1 MMLFPHKGG
10 RMRTPRTL
18 LAGLS
23 VVLTWASAFPAIRVA
38 APGLGAIG
46 LSAARLTIAAVAL
59 LAVAPFAGIRLPRRP
74 DLPLICAGG
83 LFGMTAYQLLL
94 NWGELTVPA
103 GTSSIIVACAPL
115 VSVAL
120 AALFLH
126 DRLTP
131 ARCAGLAIALAGV
144 ATVCLARSG
153 PALSHAVW
161 IVVAAAVVQGV
172 YHPMIKPL
180 LLRYTGTEVA
190 AYGMVAGSAMMLP
203 FAPFGWNQA
212 LHAGAGP
219 WLAALYLGLV
229 PSALGFV
236 LWGYAVAR
244 LPVSASTSLLY
255 VVPATAVA
263 IAYVWL
269 GEVPVP
275 AEIVGGLISAIG
287 VILVGAP
294 PKVGGRA
301 SRTFR
306 SASARCRRALR
317 SPRAVPR

>member
-1 MMLFPHKGG
+1 
-10 RMRTPRTL
+10 MRDPRTL

-38 APGLGAIG
+38 APGLGVAG
-46 LSAARLTIAAVAL
+46 LSAARLAIAAAAL
-59 LAVAPFAGIRLPRRP
+59 LAVAPFAGIRLPRGR
-74 DLPLICAGG
+74 DLPLIAACG

-115 VSVAL
+115 VSVAI
-120 AALFLH
+120 AVLFLR
-126 DRLTP
+126 DRLTLV
-131 ARCAGLAIALAGV
+131 RCVGTVIALVGV
-144 ATVCLARSG
+144 AVVCLARTG
-153 PALSHAVW
+153 PALSHAAW

-180 LLRYTGTEVA
+180 LRRYSGTEVA
-190 AYGMVAGSAMMLP
+190 AYGMIAGSAMTLP
-203 FAPFGWNQA
+203 FVPFGWSQA
-212 LHAGAGP
+212 AHAGAGP

-255 VVPATAVA
+255 LVPAAAVA
-263 IAYVWL
+263 IAFVWL

-275 AEIVGGLISAIG
+275 SEIVGGLISAVG
-287 VILVGAP
+287 VVLVGVAP
-294 PKVGGRA
+294 KRG
-301 SRTFR
+301 
-306 SASARCRRALR
+306 ASA
-317 SPRAVPR
+317 